1 VLVQDIST
9 IARAGGDCFHGS
21 TYFDRAMP
29 LPCNTH
35 RQNTAFATRAR
46 GSHSGAGQLKLVYR
60 FSKTREKAVMAI
72 VLLTSAALAASI
84 HLALLARRPALKTV
98 RQRAD

>member
-1 VLVQDIST
+1 
-9 IARAGGDCFHGS
+9 
-21 TYFDRAMP
+21 MP

-35 RQNTAFATRAR
+35 RQNTAFASRAW
-46 GSHSGAGQLKLVYR
+46 GSHSGAGKLKSDHR
-60 FSKTREKAVMAI
+60 FSKTREKAAMAI

-84 HLALLARRPALKTV
+84 HLALLARRPARKTV